1 MRRLLIEIENDESVV
16 DFLKSVDMKV
26 ADLIAESWDE
36 IEASTIQKSWRKIT
50 TSSVQQPDQDRKNP
64 MVGFVLDSHNQGQ
77 HKQSGWSGFGWTNI
91 FEKCR
96 PVLSK

>member
-1 MRRLLIEIENDESVV
+1 MDQGVLETRYKKKILRRLLIEIENDESVV

-64 MVGFVLDSHNQGQ
+64 V
-77 HKQSGWSGFGWTNI
+77 K
-91 FEKCR
+91 
-96 PVLSK
+96 SKISRLM